1 MQRDFGRTATRKRNY
16 VDGLAEEL
24 QRSIGHAPPFTGL
37 PFAANTL
44 CDQGL
49 GQKAEEMQRPRPPLF
64 QATVFAK
71 ILAELSTPLSRATV
85 EMRQRLRRLWPDVSG
100 NQ

>member
-49 GQKAEEMQRPRPPLF
+49 GQKAEEMQGPRLPSSKPLF
-64 QATVFAK
+64 
-71 ILAELSTPLSRATV
+71 
-85 EMRQRLRRLWPDVSG
+85 LRRFRPNFPLRCLARR
-100 NQ
+100 